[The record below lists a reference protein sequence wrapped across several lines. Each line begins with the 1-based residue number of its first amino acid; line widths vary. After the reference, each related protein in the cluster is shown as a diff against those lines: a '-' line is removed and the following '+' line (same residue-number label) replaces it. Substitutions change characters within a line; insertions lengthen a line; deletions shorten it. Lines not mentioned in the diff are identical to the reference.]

1 VGVLIAV
8 VTVADA
14 APAAVDVLAMAA
26 VEADAVGVAAVV
38 VAVDAADRDAKLTK
52 ESRPQ
57 RNLRPFC
64 LRCRI
69 RRGDAERGEIVN
81 QSLRPDHLFVS
92 NDPSLRSG

>member
-1 VGVLIAV
+1 MGVLIAV

-64 LRCRI
+64 FAMSYSTR
-69 RRGDAERGEIVN
+69 RRGRAEK
-81 QSLRPDHLFVS
+81 S
-92 NDPSLRSG
+92 